1 MTRIVKHKIVISS
14 YCQSPLDKVTAENIA
29 TPNGKVNYFASRKR
43 APRESERAEKALE
56 KIGRRMNL
64 RPDEE
69 STGELICNPSTIIL
83 PLQHLR
89 SSTEITLAE
98 ISRSRGESAIREIPR

>member
-1 MTRIVKHKIVISS
+1 
-14 YCQSPLDKVTAENIA
+14 
-29 TPNGKVNYFASRKR
+29 
-43 APRESERAEKALE
+43 
-56 KIGRRMNL
+56 MNL

-89 SSTEITLAE
+89 TSGGNHF
-98 ISRSRGESAIREIPR
+98 GEDFTRREEGSAIREIPR